1 MESASRKIAELLD
14 GSLFSETDAGSSTL
28 RKNDLENFDIGEFL

>member
-14 GSLFSETDAGSSTL
+14 GSFSSETDPGSSIL
-28 RKNDLENFDIGEFL
+28 RRKELEDFDIEEFV